1 MIIAFFIYLYIL
13 LVGFFLF
20 NIKSGNIYF
29 FQFLN
34 TLILNNSQNDCK
46 KLFLSYYFYHNYGYK
61 RFILEDC
68 DEPHNYGWTWFRFTE
83 RASRR
88 LRPKKPK
95 DAYRRVFFFGAVIAS
110 YLYICLVLTI
120 IV

>member
-95 DAYRRVFFFGAVIAS
+95 DAYRRVFF
-110 YLYICLVLTI
+110 LVLLLLLI
-120 IV
+120 YIFV